1 MRSNRWWLLL
11 PGGVVVLF
19 ALLLTAIVGG
29 AIGSGV
35 TAYYLMARQPT
46 ATARP
51 APLARPAAATPAPAP
66 PGSVSSSDPRLS
78 TVQLVQKLAPS
89 VVTILSSQT
98 QGAGR
103 QLVRGAGTGVI
114 VDKSGLVVTNQHVVG
129 DEDGVQVIF
138 SDGRRSVGR
147 VLGRDKDQDLAVVQ
161 IDGEMPGV
169 ADLGDSSLVAVG
181 EPVLAIGSALGDYQG
196 TVTFG
201 IVSGLDRKLP
211 SGNPGVS
218 GLIQTDAALNHGNS
232 GGPLFNYAGQVIGI
246 NTAVVRTS
254 GNPGESAEGLGFAIP
269 INRVRTFVNQLVGR
283 GTAPRP
289 DLGVSYTGD
298 AGGATV
304 REVLANSAAARGG
317 LREGDVITA
326 VNGDKVSDTADLK
339 DVLGRYQPG
348 DEIELTFT
356 RAGKEQKV
364 RVTLGARQ

>member
-1 MRSNRWWLLL
+1 IASDRRRQTPGRANAIIGRDHAPDRNAMRSNRWWLLL
-11 PGGVVVLF
+11 PGVVVVLF
-19 ALLLTAIVGG
+19 VLLLTAIVGG
-29 AIGSGV
+29 AVGSGV
-35 TAYYLMARQPT
+35 TAYYLTSRQPT

-51 APLARPAAATPAPAP
+51 APLARPARGGRAARARRGAATPLPAP
-66 PGSVSSSDPRLS
+66 PGSVSSSAPRLS
-78 TVQLVQKLAPS
+78 TVQLVQKLTPS

-114 VDKSGLVVTNQHVVG
+114 VDKSGLVVTNQHVLG

-138 SDGRRSVGR
+138 SDGRRTGGR
-147 VLGRDKDQDLAVVQ
+147 VRGRDKDQDMAVVQ
-161 IDGEMPGV
+161 IDGEMRGV

-246 NTAVVRTS
+246 NTAVVRRS
-254 GNPGESAEGLGFAIP
+254 
-269 INRVRTFVNQLVGR
+269 R
-283 GTAPRP
+283 
-289 DLGVSYTGD
+289 
-298 AGGATV
+298 
-304 REVLANSAAARGG
+304 
-317 LREGDVITA
+317 
-326 VNGDKVSDTADLK
+326 
-339 DVLGRYQPG
+339 
-348 DEIELTFT
+348 
-356 RAGKEQKV
+356 
-364 RVTLGARQ
+364 